1 MSLWRH
7 EALTRFP
14 EMRRE
19 IAEALDLD
27 YLWSRLFECLQNAY
41 QEQPPDAKR
50 IAAIYNYALW
60 SLKHRSI
67 SVRTAVVI
75 SFFEQL
81 HDDVQIRRDLPRH
94 LSQDDFDMLGFAWE
108 YGTKQEFAELRR
120 EFIANK
126 TRIEKEKRTKGNLWH
141 NIPSS

>member
-1 MSLWRH
+1 MSLWRR

-50 IAAIYNYALW
+50 IAAIYNYAL
-60 SLKHRSI
+60 
-67 SVRTAVVI
+67 
-75 SFFEQL
+75 
-81 HDDVQIRRDLPRH
+81 
-94 LSQDDFDMLGFAWE
+94 
-108 YGTKQEFAELRR
+108 
-120 EFIANK
+120 
-126 TRIEKEKRTKGNLWH
+126 
-141 NIPSS
+141 